1 MHKAV
6 LAFPFVTIGANAE
19 QFFGDKLDTV
29 ANKLDTIAG
38 KVGIL
43 PKLSFRRGR
52 VQKKLS
58 PQDIIDSLPAELSGN
73 GYGGSSND
81 IVDEFAADEFPS
93 EVHGADPVF
102 GQILSLSSDNNEDE
116 TDPSSD
122 DEGMGIKEGAASDS
136 TAALNLAEDMWKRAL
151 SAASGTIFYVVHC

>member
-29 ANKLDTIAG
+29 ASKLDTIAG

-43 PKLSFRRGR
+43 PKLSFRRRR

-81 IVDEFAADEFPS
+81 VVDEFAAEEFSS
-93 EVHGADPVF
+93 EVHEAHPVF
-102 GQILSLSSDNNEDE
+102 GEISSLSSDNNEDE
-116 TDPSSD
+116 IDRSSD
-122 DEGMGIKEGAASDS
+122 DDGIGIEEGAVSDS

-151 SAASGTIFYVVHC
+151 SATTGTIF